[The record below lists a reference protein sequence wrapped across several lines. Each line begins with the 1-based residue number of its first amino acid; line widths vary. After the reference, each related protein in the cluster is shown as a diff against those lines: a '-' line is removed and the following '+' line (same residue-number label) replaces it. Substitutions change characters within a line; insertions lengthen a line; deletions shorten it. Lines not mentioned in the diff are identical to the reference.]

1 MPPERTR
8 IAIAVIAR
16 HGCFLIGRRPQGL
29 PLAGLWEFPGG
40 KVEPHETARQAA
52 AREALEETGITVE
65 VRQAYPLVDF
75 DYAHDRVLL
84 QFFACVPLEP
94 APVPWSPFEW
104 VPAAKLRELPFPPA
118 NAEIIERLLAPA
130 Q

>member
-8 IAIAVIAR
+8 IAIAIVER
-16 HGCFLIGRRPQGL
+16 PGEYLVGCRPEGV

-40 KVEPHETARQAA
+40 KVEADETPREAA

-65 VRQAYPLVDF
+65 VGEEYPLVDY

-84 QFFACVPLEP
+84 HFFACVPREP
-94 APVPWSPFEW
+94 APAPRPPFQW
-104 VPAAKLRELPFPPA
+104 IPLAKLAELPFPPA
-118 NAEIIERLLAPA
+118 NVEIIKRLIAPR
-130 Q
+130 